1 VAPAKA
7 PRKRSRFASFMRG
20 LLAILLIAI
29 VAGVIAAVILLA
41 TDAGQNTDLGRFIG
55 ATYDQTI
62 DKITQ
67 FINDNTQ

>member
-1 VAPAKA
+1 VAAAKA

-41 TDAGQNTDLGRFIG
+41 TDAGQQTDVGKFIG
-55 ATYDQTI
+55 DNVDQSLESL
-62 DKITQ
+62 KQ
-67 FINDNTQ
+67 FIIDNTQ